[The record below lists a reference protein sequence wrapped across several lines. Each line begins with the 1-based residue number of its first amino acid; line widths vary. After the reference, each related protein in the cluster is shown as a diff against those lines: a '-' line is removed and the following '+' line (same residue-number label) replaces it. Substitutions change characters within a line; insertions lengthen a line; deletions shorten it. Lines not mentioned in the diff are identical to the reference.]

1 LLPAFYLPVWLHIRS
16 VLRVAAQFITHYS
29 TNKNVR
35 LSVVTMVLNASSYLY
50 TSYSFHGLEEPLFSL
65 SGAMFHVYVSKY
77 PNEESTVLRIL
88 LALGTL
94 VLLLQKQMHDMV
106 TSQEVANQLLSFIDI
121 RDRLVTITT
130 AKETA
135 YGSKVQAVAKE
146 ILSVLGSAS

>member
-1 LLPAFYLPVWLHIRS
+1 MSPALYFPDGLYIRS
-16 VLRVAAQFITHYS
+16 VLKVAAQFITQYS

-35 LSVVTMVLNASSYLY
+35 LSLVTMVLNASSYLY

-65 SGAMFHVYVSKY
+65 SGVMFHEYVSNY

-94 VLLLQKQMHDMV
+94 VLLLQKQIHDMI
-106 TSQEVANQLLSFIDI
+106 TSQEVANNLLSSIDI
-121 RDRLVTITT
+121 RDRLMTIVA

-146 ILSVLGSAS
+146 ILSVLGNAS